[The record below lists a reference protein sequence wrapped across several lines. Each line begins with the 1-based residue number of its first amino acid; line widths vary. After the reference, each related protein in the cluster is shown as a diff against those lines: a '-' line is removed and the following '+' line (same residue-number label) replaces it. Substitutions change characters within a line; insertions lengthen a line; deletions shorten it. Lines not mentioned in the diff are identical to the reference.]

1 MKKKGAER
9 RQIVRIPLDAPYF
22 ANLQVVGG
30 KLLSVMLLD
39 LSRGGMQ
46 VGVAPNQADA
56 MRLLGHNVVI
66 SELPHLLD
74 NIGSGCSGQIVW
86 VSPQRCGIRL
96 DRLFPLTDWQI
107 TAIAHEL

>member
-1 MKKKGAER
+1 MKKKGVER

-22 ANLQVVGG
+22 ASLQITGG
-30 KLLSVMLLD
+30 ALLSVMLLD

-46 VGVAPNQADA
+46 VAVPPNQADA
-56 MRLLGHNVVI
+56 MQLLGCDVVI
-66 SELPHLLD
+66 SDLPHLLD
-74 NIGSGCSGQIVW
+74 NTGSGCPGQIVW
-86 VSPQRCGIRL
+86 VSPQRCGVRF